1 MVCGRL
7 MAIISFNSHH
17 YTRDSPLNLKEPES
31 LLNAE
36 NLERSVSVALDEAKR
51 CGADQ
56 AEAGIGAS
64 DGFSVSVRLGDVET
78 VERDVSHSMS
88 ITVYVKG
95 AKGSATTTDLSDE
108 SIKST
113 VASACSIASFTQA
126 DEYAG
131 LADKALMASDYPDLD
146 LYHPWG
152 GNMQENLNQAIS
164 MATACEDSARTHDAR
179 ISNSEGAT
187 LASHQGY
194 SVYANSHGFLGGRWG
209 TRHSL
214 SCSVVAGQGDAME
227 RDYWYSADRNFNRL
241 LSPEEVG
248 ETAAQRALA
257 RLHPKKMATQVVPVL
272 FSPEMSRS
280 LVGHL
285 FSAIS
290 GGALYRKASFL
301 LDKKGE
307 RLFPE
312 FVHID
317 ERPHLRA
324 ALNSAAYDS
333 DGVGTQ
339 SRDWVKNGVLQNYV
353 LSAYSARRLGLET
366 TGNAG
371 GVRNVFVKPS
381 SDQLDHN
388 AMLNELDT
396 GLLVTEMMGHG
407 LNTLTGDYSRGAA
420 GFWVEN
426 GEIQYPVS
434 GVTVAGNMLSMFN
447 QIVAIGADVSQP
459 SNINTGSILIDQ
471 LTVAGD

>member
-1 MVCGRL
+1 MS
-7 MAIISFNSHH
+7 SFPNTLH
-17 YTRDSPLNLKEPES
+17 YTRDNTLNLKEPES
-31 LLNAE
+31 LLNSE
-36 NLERSVSVALDEAKR
+36 VLERSVSIALDEAKR

-78 VERDVSHSMS
+78 VERDVSHSMGV
-88 ITVYVKG
+88 TVYVKG
-95 AKGSATTTDLSDE
+95 AKGSATTTDLSE
-108 SIKST
+108 ASIRST

-131 LADKALMASDYPDLD
+131 LADKALMAWDYPDLD
-146 LYHPWG
+146 LYHPMG
-152 GNMQENLNQAIS
+152 GEVQDNLRQAIAL
-164 MATACEDSARTHDAR
+164 ATQCEDSARTYDKR
-179 ISNSEGAT
+179 ISNSEGAS

-214 SCSVVAGQGDAME
+214 SCSVVAGQGEAME
-227 RDYWYSADRNFNRL
+227 RDYWYSTNRNFSQL
-241 LSPEEVG
+241 LSPQEIG
-248 ETAAQRALA
+248 LTAAQRAIA
-257 RLHPKKMATQVVPVL
+257 RLNPQAISTQVVPVL

-280 LVGHL
+280 LIGHL

-290 GGALYRKASFL
+290 GSALYRKASFL

-317 ERPHLRA
+317 EQPHLHS
-324 ALNSAAYDS
+324 ALNSSAYDA

-339 SRDWVKNGVLQNYV
+339 ARDWVKQGVLQDYV

-371 GVRNVFVKPS
+371 GVRNIFVRPS
-381 SDQLDHN
+381 SSELTHQ
-388 AMLNELDT
+388 AMLNQLDT
-396 GLLVTEMMGHG
+396 GLLVTEMMGSG
-407 LNTLTGDYSRGAA
+407 LNVLTGDYSRGAA
-420 GFWVEN
+420 GFWVER
-426 GEIQYPVS
+426 GVIQYPVS
-434 GVTVAGNMLSMFN
+434 GVTVAGNMLSMFKN
-447 QIVAIGADVSQP
+447 IVAIGADVGQP
-459 SNINTGSILIDQ
+459 SNINTGSILIDK

>member
-1 MVCGRL
+1 MS
-7 MAIISFNSHH
+7 SFPNTLH
-17 YTRDSPLNLKEPES
+17 YTRDNTLNLKEPES
-31 LLNAE
+31 LLNSE
-36 NLERSVSVALDEAKR
+36 VLERSVSIALDEAKR

-78 VERDVSHSMS
+78 VERDVSHSMG

-95 AKGSATTTDLSDE
+95 AKGSATTTDLSE
-108 SIKST
+108 ASIRST

-131 LADKALMASDYPDLD
+131 LADKALMAWDYPDLD
-146 LYHPWG
+146 LYHPMG
-152 GNMQENLNQAIS
+152 GEVQDNLRQAIAL
-164 MATACEDSARTHDAR
+164 ATQCEDSARTYDKR
-179 ISNSEGAT
+179 ISNSEGAS

-214 SCSVVAGQGDAME
+214 SCSVVAGLGEAME
-227 RDYWYSADRNFNRL
+227 RDYWYSTNRNFNQL
-241 LSPEEVG
+241 LSPQEIG
-248 ETAAQRALA
+248 LTAAQRAIA
-257 RLHPKKMATQVVPVL
+257 RLNPQAMSTQVVPVL

-280 LVGHL
+280 LIGHL

-290 GGALYRKASFL
+290 GSALYRKASFL

-317 ERPHLRA
+317 EQPHLHS
-324 ALNSAAYDS
+324 ALNSSAYDA
-333 DGVGTQ
+333 DGVRTQ
-339 SRDWVKNGVLQNYV
+339 ARDWVKQGVLQDYV

-371 GVRNVFVKPS
+371 GVRNIFVRPS
-381 SDQLDHN
+381 SSELTHQ
-388 AMLNELDT
+388 AMLNQLDT
-396 GLLVTEMMGHG
+396 GLLVTEMMGSG
-407 LNTLTGDYSRGAA
+407 LNVLTGDYSRGAA
-420 GFWVEN
+420 GFWVER
-426 GEIQYPVS
+426 GVIQYPVS
-434 GVTVAGNMLSMFN
+434 GVTVAGNMLNMFKN
-447 QIVAIGADVSQP
+447 IVAIGADIGQP
-459 SNINTGSILIDQ
+459 SNINTGSILIDK